1 MFHLVETKRQPC
13 ISAALSH
20 SSVKGGGGVGGSCV
34 TQPSQHAHTMLDT
47 KQGVRWWTDHQF
59 ERPPATVIARELL
72 FWCTPMSGNTLP
84 RIKERGQRTGNPA
97 HRKVRVDAN
106 TMEVLDLREIA
117 RLLTKT
123 STMAMATEILIEK
136 LEKRKKRTKHAIY
149 L

>member
-1 MFHLVETKRQPC
+1 
-13 ISAALSH
+13 
-20 SSVKGGGGVGGSCV
+20 
-34 TQPSQHAHTMLDT
+34 
-47 KQGVRWWTDHQF
+47 
-59 ERPPATVIARELL
+59 
-72 FWCTPMSGNTLP
+72 MSGNTLP

-97 HRKVRVDAN
+97 HQKVRVDAN

-136 LEKRKKRTKHAIY
+136 LEKRTKRTKHAIY